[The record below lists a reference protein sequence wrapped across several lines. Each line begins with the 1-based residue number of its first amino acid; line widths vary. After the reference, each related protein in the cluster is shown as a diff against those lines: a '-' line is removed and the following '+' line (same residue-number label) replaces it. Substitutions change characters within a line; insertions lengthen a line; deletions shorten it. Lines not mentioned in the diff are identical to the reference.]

1 MESPYPQELAATHRA
16 LGANG
21 VDTGI
26 FESDWRGA
34 DMAPATETPAA
45 AEKRERKTR
54 LYKTAKRASPAEERR
69 RAADIVN
76 AARTEVI
83 GAFDDLRDGKPL
95 KMENLTPMVEAIAA
109 SVIRDPSAIPAVT
122 RLKARHEYTYL
133 HSIAVCGLMICLAH
147 ELDVDEKLIHEI
159 GVAGLLHDIG
169 KARVP
174 NLLLDKPGPL
184 TDEEFAV
191 VRSHTVR
198 GHELLRKADIESEI
212 ILDVCRHHH
221 ERIDGRGYPYA
232 ISGEALS
239 LHARMGAVCDVFD
252 AVTSA
257 RSYKKSWTQGEAIAW
272 MRETEGQFDR
282 RVLAAFTRMI
292 GPLSEGTLVRLAS
305 QRLGLIVALDTVDP
319 ADRAAV
325 PRLGV
330 VIFYC
335 AASNR
340 PLPFSIGDGVT
351 DPIVSAEMPSF
362 WNFENWGPT
371 KAAIFAYLADR
382 KANAA

>member
-1 MESPYPQELAATHRA
+1 MESPFPLELAATHRA
-16 LGANG
+16 LGAGG

-34 DMAPATETPAA
+34 DVAPEAPAPAP
-45 AEKRERKTR
+45 EKRERTIR
-54 LYKTAKRASPAEERR
+54 LYKTAKKGTPAEERR
-69 RAADIVN
+69 RAAEIVA
-76 AARTEVI
+76 AARTKVI
-83 GAFDDLRDGKPL
+83 GAFEDLREGKTL
-95 KMENLTPMVEAIAA
+95 KMDGLTPLVEAIAA

-133 HSIAVCGLMICLAH
+133 HSIAVCGLMVCLAH
-147 ELDVDEKLIHEI
+147 ELDLDEALIHEI

-184 TDEEFAV
+184 TPEEFAV
-191 VRSHTVR
+191 VRTHTVR
-198 GHELLRKADIESEI
+198 GHELLRHAGIKSEI

-232 ISGEALS
+232 ISGDALS
-239 LHARMGAVCDVFD
+239 LYARMGAVCDVFD

-272 MRETEGQFDR
+272 MRDTEGQFDR

-305 QRLGLIVALDTVDP
+305 ERLGLIVALDPADP
-319 ADRAAV
+319 VDRAAV

-330 VIFYC
+330 VVFHC

-340 PLPFSIGDGVT
+340 PLPLSISDGVT
-351 DPIVSAEMPSF
+351 DAIVSAELPSF
-362 WNFENWGPT
+362 WRFENWGAT
-371 KAAIFAYLADR
+371 KASIFAFLEER
-382 KANAA
+382 RAAAA

>member
-1 MESPYPQELAATHRA
+1 
-16 LGANG
+16 
-21 VDTGI
+21 
-26 FESDWRGA
+26 
-34 DMAPATETPAA
+34 
-45 AEKRERKTR
+45 
-54 LYKTAKRASPAEERR
+54 
-69 RAADIVN
+69 
-76 AARTEVI
+76 VI
-83 GAFDDLRDGKPL
+83 GVFDDLREGKPL
-95 KMENLTPMVEAIAA
+95 RMDGLTPVVEAIAA

-133 HSIAVCGLMICLAH
+133 HSIAVCGLMVCLAH
-147 ELDVDEKLIHEI
+147 ELDLDEKLIHEI

-184 TDEEFAV
+184 TPEEFAV
-191 VRSHTVR
+191 VRTHTVR
-198 GHELLRKADIESEI
+198 GHELLRRANIESDI

-232 ISGEALS
+232 LSGDALS

-257 RSYKKSWTQGEAIAW
+257 RSYKRSWTQGEAIAW

-292 GPLSEGTLVRLAS
+292 GPLSEGTLVRLVS
-305 QRLGLIVALDTVDP
+305 DSLGLIVALDPVDP
-319 ADRAAV
+319 EDRTAT

-330 VIFYC
+330 VTFYC
-335 AASNR
+335 AKSNR
-340 PLPFSIGDGVT
+340 PLPFCVSDGVT
-351 DPIVSAEMPSF
+351 DAIVSAELPSF
-362 WNFENWGPT
+362 WRFENWGPT
-371 KAAIFAYLADR
+371 KAGIYAFLAER
-382 KANAA
+382 SAQAA